1 MSYLR
6 VFCTEEKIPPLGEIL
21 KWAKLQGHNLRIDK
35 SFTEETDISAGEWDT
50 AAILDEDGRRAFI
63 CEVNKEEGNEESIMR
78 EEIEEFKELLKEVE
92 EFPFEDLG
100 KVLKHLNET
109 KYIIVAQPLSE
120 EVDEAGDSAINV
132 FLQYFVVNQGGMVQ
146 EDGEGFYEGDK
157 IIVGIE

>member
-6 VFCTEEKIPPLGEIL
+6 VFCSDETIPTLDEIL
-21 KWAKLQGHNLRIDK
+21 KWTKLQGYNLRIDK
-35 SFTEETDISAGEWDT
+35 SFSEEADTASREWEA

-63 CEVNKEEGNEESIMR
+63 CEVNRAEGGEESLMH

-92 EFPFEDLG
+92 EFPFEDID

-109 KYIIVAQPLSE
+109 KYIIAAQPLSE
-120 EVDEAGDSAINV
+120 DVDETEDNALSV
-132 FLQYFVVNQGGMVQ
+132 FLQYFVVNRGGMVQ

-157 IIVGIE
+157 VIVGLE